1 MLMRQKRGNGGKKVI
16 GNLED
21 SIAQKM

>member
-1 MLMRQKRGNGGKKVI
+1 MRQKRGNGEENLI

-21 SIAQKM
+21 STGQKI